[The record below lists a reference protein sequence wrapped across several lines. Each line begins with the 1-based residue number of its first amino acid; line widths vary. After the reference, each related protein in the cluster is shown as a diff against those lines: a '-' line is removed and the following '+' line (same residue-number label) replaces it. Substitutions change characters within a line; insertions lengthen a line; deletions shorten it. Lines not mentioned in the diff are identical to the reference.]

1 MDYLGHHFEHDE
13 KATEE
18 AQKDADAFH
27 GCAHEVK
34 RGCSDFSAPNRSA
47 ARRQQGRK
55 RRARGLQRNMTD
67 DRLVTAEA
75 LGECRQRPPA
85 DYIGPM
91 ICIAISLAA
100 YQAIASIIPG
110 GASN

>member
-1 MDYLGHHFEHDE
+1 
-13 KATEE
+13 
-18 AQKDADAFH
+18 
-27 GCAHEVK
+27 
-34 RGCSDFSAPNRSA
+34 
-47 ARRQQGRK
+47 
-55 RRARGLQRNMTD
+55 MTD

-91 ICIAISLAA
+91 IRIAISLAA
-100 YQAIASIIPG
+100 YQAIASTIPG